1 MRNTRKLTLIAGT
14 LAAVFGAT
22 AIAAQEQ
29 KPTPTLQAPM
39 GQGQGMMQGGMPM
52 MGMMQQMS
60 QMMEN
65 CNKMMQTAMAQ
76 PTPGT
81 PPAQPQPKP

>member
-29 KPTPTLQAPM
+29 KPTPTPQTPMM
-39 GQGQGMMQGGMPM
+39 GQGQGMMQGGMP
-52 MGMMQQMS
+52 MMQQMS

-65 CNKMMQTAMAQ
+65 CNKMMQTSMAQ
-76 PTPGT
+76 PTPGA
-81 PPAQPQPKP
+81 PSAQPQAKP